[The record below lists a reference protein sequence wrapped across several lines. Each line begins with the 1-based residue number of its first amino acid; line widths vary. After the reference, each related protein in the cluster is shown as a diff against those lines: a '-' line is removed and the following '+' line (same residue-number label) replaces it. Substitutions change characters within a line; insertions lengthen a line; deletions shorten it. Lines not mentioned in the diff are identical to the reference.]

1 WRFFWLLSFQVWS
14 LLSNGTT
21 KAECADFS
29 DLCDDGATDDLEAV
43 RVWSR
48 VFRSRLPAHR
58 NADCWCSIRGQNSV
72 SRAFFC
78 SYHSPLC
85 Y

>member
-1 WRFFWLLSFQVWS
+1 MVVLLVALLSGVVSS
-14 LLSNGTT
+14 LQRNE

-48 VFRSRLPAHR
+48 VFRSRRFAAAGLLR
-58 NADCWCSIRGQNSV
+58 R
-72 SRAFFC
+72 
-78 SYHSPLC
+78 
-85 Y
+85 